1 MQFEF
6 STATQIIFG
15 AGKASK
21 IGTYAPTLGRR
32 AMVVTGRSSARADII
47 LEQLDKQGIE
57 SIFFSVPG
65 EPTTDIALAGVQ
77 KARQAACDWVI
88 GIGGGSVIDTSKVIA
103 ALLTNKGK
111 LLDYLEVIGKGKPLE
126 NMPPP
131 MLPFRPPRER
141 GLR

>member
-15 AGKASK
+15 EGKARE
-21 IGTYAPTLGRR
+21 IGTYVPTLGRR
-32 AMVVTGRSSARADII
+32 AMIETGLSSARADMI

-57 SIFFSVPG
+57 PISFSVLG
-65 EPTTDIALAGVQ
+65 EPTTDIDLAGVQ

-103 ALLTNKGK
+103 ALLTNKG
-111 LLDYLEVIGKGKPLE
+111 
-126 NMPPP
+126 
-131 MLPFRPPRER
+131 
-141 GLR
+141 